1 MYKINDNNIF
11 IGHIKQLLKNFN
23 LPKCRVLRNDIDY
36 SKILT
41 KNTLYIK
48 NNRLCVSSDSPEPTL
63 LEKENYIY
71 GKFYRNITTNLRL
84 DNIIYDTYTHR
95 YLGRYLRFLRDW
107 GGVDLMSLYNCFD
120 EEINNKEISFLLDPD
135 DSNSLKKTFGGE
147 TEEHIVYS
155 IPVLAPFSYTLG
167 LQTRGSVEM
176 CIGFADSDLL
186 TPEEREYAPFLY
198 ANTYRKKNF
207 PRSILLNDFF
217 NSSEP
222 DISRFYNRS
231 DLRLLLKVPR
241 HIRSSIVLL
250 EGNYLKDNVV
260 VPGSSTYDT
269 PGLATGPVD
278 EVTFNYNP
286 QLLSYANTS
295 NYLLADRLVEYL
307 TDNVISPL
315 SEGYDIIKLQ
325 QFLVNNYIVSVNP
338 SVWSEK
344 EFDTIKKLIRDE
356 KISTNYFDSLGY
368 CDKEVEL
375 SAQGANK
382 IGGIV

>member
-1 MYKINDNNIF
+1 MYKINDSSIF

-71 GKFYRNITTNLRL
+71 DKFYRNITTNLRL

-120 EEINNKEISFLLDPD
+120 EEINNKEISFLLDSKD
-135 DSNSLKKTFGGE
+135 TNSLKTFGGE

-155 IPVLAPFSYTLG
+155 IPILAPFSYTLG

-186 TPEEREYAPFLY
+186 TPEEREYAPSLY
-198 ANTYRKKNF
+198 VNTYRKKSF

-217 NSSEP
+217 NSGEP
-222 DISRFYNRS
+222 NISRFYNRS

-250 EGNYLKDNVV
+250 EGNYLVDNVV
-260 VPGSSTYDT
+260 VPGSSTSDT
-269 PGLATGPVD
+269 PGLTTGPVD

-325 QFLVNNYIVSVNP
+325 QFLVKNNYIVSVNP

-344 EFDTIKKLIRDE
+344 EFDAIKKLIRDE
-356 KISTNYFDSLGY
+356 RISTNYFDSLGY

-382 IGGIV
+382 IGGII

>member
-23 LPKCRVLRNDIDY
+23 LPKCRVLRNDVDISYY
-36 SKILT
+36 SKILA

-48 NNRLCVSSDSPEPTL
+48 NNILYISSDASPGSPEL
-63 LEKENYIY
+63 IKKENYIY
-71 GKFYRNITTNLRL
+71 NKFYRNITTNLRL

-107 GGVDLMSLYNCFD
+107 GGIDLMSLYNCFD
-120 EEINNKEISFLLDPD
+120 EEINNKGISFLLIPSET
-135 DSNSLKKTFGGE
+135 DSSKTFAGE

-176 CIGFADSDLL
+176 CIGFANPDLL
-186 TPEEREYAPFLY
+186 TPEERTKAPFLY
-198 ANTYRKKNF
+198 ANTYRKKSF
-207 PRSILLNDFF
+207 SRSILLDDFF
-217 NSSEP
+217 NSEEP
-222 DISRFYNRS
+222 EVNRFYSRN
-231 DLRLLLKVPR
+231 DLRLLLKVPK
-241 HIRSSIVLL
+241 HIKSSIVLL
-250 EGNYLKDNVV
+250 EGNYLSKNIIVA
-260 VPGSSTYDT
+260 GSSDDT
-269 PGLATGPVD
+269 D

-295 NYLLADRLVEYL
+295 NYVLADRLVEYL

-325 QFLVNNYIVSVNP
+325 QFLIKNGYMVNANP
-338 SVWSEK
+338 SVWSNK
-344 EFDTIKKLIRDE
+344 EFDAIKKLIWDE
-356 KISTNYFDSLGY
+356 GISANYFDSLGY

-375 SAQGANK
+375 SAQGADK
-382 IGGIV
+382 IGGII